1 MGKAIRKALLAVG
14 LLALMAGLL
23 RHSGPVGEA
32 VRQGVALCGRSVIP
46 SLFPFFVTVSFAVAC
61 GFFSLLRQLRLPLNA
76 AVFLLGAVGG
86 YPVRQ
91 HRGPALHPGH
101 RGGGGVRL
109 PGGGVGAVRHPSSGG
124 AGGRRTAG
132 RIR

>member
-32 VRQGVALCGRSVIP
+32 VRQGIALCGRSVIP

-61 GFFSLLRQLRLPLNA
+61 GFFSFLRQLRLP
-76 AVFLLGAVGG
+76 
-86 YPVRQ
+86 
-91 HRGPALHPGH
+91 
-101 RGGGGVRL
+101 
-109 PGGGVGAVRHPSSGG
+109 
-124 AGGRRTAG
+124 GRMRKEKAIA
-132 RIR
+132 RFYCQSEQK